1 MTLTASIMAAFCLSY
16 AGLTALCLAM
26 NRHQLQVWRRAAA
39 PGAAR
44 MLRVAGW
51 VLVGGALFPCVWGW
65 GAGIGVVA
73 WFGFLS
79 AAALA
84 LVFLLPYLPR
94 FSAGLALPALL
105 AGVLLSIL

>member
-1 MTLTASIMAAFCLSY
+1 MSLAASIAAAFCLSY
-16 AGLTALCLAM
+16 AGLAALCLAM
-26 NRHQLQVWRRAAA
+26 NRHQLQVWRRALA

-51 VLVGGALFPCVWGW
+51 WLVAGALLPCIGGW
-65 GAGIGVVA
+65 GTGIGVVA
-73 WFGFLS
+73 WFGLLS

-94 FSAGLALPALL
+94 FSVGLAVPALL
-105 AGVLLSIL
+105 AGVLLSI